1 MQKKVCTVL
10 RYVSACAISLMAL
23 IPFIVLLQMALNLPS
38 SMVGR
43 TIWRLPDFTTANIMT
58 AWTKS
63 NLDQAMLNSA
73 IITGCSVLGVVLI
86 ASSAAYQIAR
96 FRTKVTAAFSNILIF
111 SMAIPSIVSTVPLY
125 LLMRQL
131 SAINTRWGMILL
143 NITFNLPFAVF
154 LMTNFIRNVSV
165 TMEEAAIIDG
175 CSYFSAFF
183 RVLMPVLKPI
193 VTTVIL
199 LNTVSIWN
207 EYGRSV
213 FFLQKS
219 RLYTIPLRISMFM
232 QQYTANWELM
242 AAGALV
248 GMTPAVV
255 IFLSFQKYYI
265 KGMTAGA
272 VKG

>member
-1 MQKKVCTVL
+1 MQKKVWTLV
-10 RYVSACAISLMAL
+10 RYLLAL
-23 IPFIVLLQMALNLPS
+23 LITLIALVPFIVLLQMALNLPS
-38 SMVGR
+38 SMVGK
-43 TIWRLPDFTTANIMT
+43 TIWRIPDFTTQNIVT

-63 NLDQAMLNSA
+63 KLGQAMVNSV
-73 IITGCSVLGVVLI
+73 IITGVSVTGIVLV

-96 FRTKVTAAFSNILIF
+96 FRSRATFVFSNLLVF

-125 LLMRQL
+125 LLMRGL

-154 LMTNFIRNVSV
+154 LMTNFIRGINVS
-165 TMEEAAIIDG
+165 MEEAAIIDG
-175 CSYFSAFF
+175 CTCFSAFY
-183 RVLMPVLKPI
+183 RVLLPMLKPI

-199 LNTVSIWN
+199 LNAVSIWN

-219 RLYTIPLRISMFM
+219 KLYTVPLRISMFM
-232 QQYTANWELM
+232 QQYTASWELM

-248 GMTPAVV
+248 GMLPPVV
-255 IFLSFQKYYI
+255 IFLSFQKYFI